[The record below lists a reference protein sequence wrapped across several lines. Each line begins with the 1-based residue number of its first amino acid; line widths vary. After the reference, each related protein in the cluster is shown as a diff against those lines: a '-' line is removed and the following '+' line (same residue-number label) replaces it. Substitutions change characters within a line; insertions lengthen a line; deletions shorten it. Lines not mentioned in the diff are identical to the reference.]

1 MHLRGWMV
9 KSSQRKNMKSRLEIT
24 TENDGRYTTQSEGAD
39 WKGMLINL
47 INSVSTLKN
56 ESGYI
61 RSRLKI
67 ETDRGNTIME
77 AEGSGWAEVLIR
89 FMNGFSTGTKIQLEK
104 VGSDDRVS
112 ESLSVRERLEAF
124 LKFDYPHVWFT
135 SMDVKKQYD
144 RAYDH
149 INLST
154 VSTYLARMY
163 SQNKLERRGSRT
175 QREYRLAESEIPEQT
190 LAIMQN
196 VN

>member
-1 MHLRGWMV
+1 
-9 KSSQRKNMKSRLEIT
+9 MKSRLEIT
-24 TENDGRYTTQSEGAD
+24 TEDDRRYTVQADGDGD
-39 WKGMLINL
+39 WKGMLLNL
-47 INSVSTLKN
+47 INSVPTSTN

-67 ETDRGNTIME
+67 TTDRGNTIME
-77 AEGSGWAEVLIR
+77 SEGAGWAEVMIR

-104 VGSDDRVS
+104 VGSDDRTK
-112 ESLSVRERLEAF
+112 SLSVRERLEAF

-190 LAIMQN
+190 LSIMQN